1 MHKEASNVLALKKI
15 IRGIK
20 RIPVVGATASKLA
33 RLPVFSPARRL
44 AFPGSAEFWD
54 ARYRDGGNS
63 GKGSYGRLAEF
74 KAEILNDFVRAK
86 QIRSVIEL
94 GCGDGA
100 QLSLADYPE
109 YVGVDVS
116 EISVQ
121 RCRTLFA
128 GDHTKRFYLKSA
140 LPADLKT
147 FDLAI
152 SLDVIYHLVEDDVF
166 DSHMRELFRRSNRH
180 VGIYASNYDASMTE
194 GAHVRHRK
202 FTKWVADNAKDWN
215 AGAVIPNRYPF
226 DANRPEETS
235 FADFHFFER
244 LP

>member
-1 MHKEASNVLALKKI
+1 MHKETSSVPAIKRL

-20 RIPVVGATASKLA
+20 GIPVVGTTASKLA

-44 AFPGSAEFWD
+44 AFPGSAAFWD
-54 ARYRDGGNS
+54 ARYREGGTS

-86 QIRSVIEL
+86 HIGSVIEL

-100 QLSLADYPE
+100 QLSLAEYPE
-109 YVGVDVS
+109 YLGVDVS
-116 EISVQ
+116 EVSVQ
-121 RCRTLFA
+121 RCRALFA
-128 GDHTKRFYLKSA
+128 SDQTKRFYLKSA
-140 LPADLKT
+140 LPADLKM

-166 DSHMRELFRRSNRH
+166 ESHMRELFRSSNRH
-180 VGIYASNYDASMTE
+180 VVIYASNYEESMTE

-202 FTKWVADNAKDWN
+202 FTRWAAESAKDWK
-215 AGAVIPNRYPF
+215 ASQVIRNRYPF
-226 DANRPEETS
+226 DASRPEETS

-244 LP
+244 